1 MRRSHLSQNFVQP
14 LQRAIQMNLY
24 PAGGASHILAVVLG
38 PPALD
43 KAHPYSA
50 HFSEFVDSLK
60 AVVDRLTE
68 EGCEFL
74 VVEDL
79 QAAARRNLADCG
91 WVKSMV
97 VVAVTA
103 LDKYTGVTQALC
115 KHLSSHVIQMH
126 TFTDVA
132 PGVFYSRVAV
142 DV

>member
-14 LQRAIQMNLY
+14 LQGAVQMNLY
-24 PAGGASHILAVVLG
+24 PAGGASHILAVVLR

-50 HFSEFVDSLK
+50 HFSEFIDSLK
-60 AVVDRLTE
+60 AMVDGLTE
-68 EGCEFL
+68 EGCKFL

-79 QAAARRNLADCG
+79 KATAWRNLADRG
-91 WVKSMV
+91 GVKSVV

-126 TFTDVA
+126 T
-132 PGVFYSRVAV
+132 YNKQHKYL
-142 DV
+142 